1 MIPDKRSTIKKK
13 LIIEGLFALI
23 ISLSVLFF
31 YSYKYIPR
39 GDELEEWSFLGLT
52 FTKNGFNQ
60 IYLAVY
66 FYLGKIVPLYLL
78 VIWFITCKH
87 WWYHAILI
95 PIAMYAFQLFS
106 SIYGTSLKVDENELL
121 YLMGICMVVIPI
133 VYFIRVKL
141 FDKHVHGIDLD
152 AIDAELKEYKERE
165 RLQKEQDLKS
175 KKL

>member
-1 MIPDKRSTIKKK
+1 MKPDKRSLIKKK
-13 LIIEGLFALI
+13 LIIESLLALF
-23 ISLSVLFF
+23 ISLSVLLF

-39 GDELEEWSFLGLT
+39 GEDLEEWTLLGIT

-60 IYLAVY
+60 IYLGFY
-66 FYLGKIVPLYLL
+66 FYLGKIIPLYLL
-78 VIWFITCKH
+78 TIWFITCKN

-95 PIAMYAFQLFS
+95 PIAMYAFQLFVA
-106 SIYGTSLKVDENELL
+106 IYGESFKVDENELL
-121 YLMGICMVVIPI
+121 YLLGVCMVIIPI

-165 RLQKEQDLKS
+165 RLQKEKDLKG

>member
-165 RLQKEQDLKS
+165 RLQKEQDLKG

>member
-1 MIPDKRSTIKKK
+1 MKNHKSNIRKK
-13 LIIEGLFALI
+13 LLIEGLLALS

-31 YSYKYIPR
+31 YSYKYFPSDPEIEKMDLLSITITR
-39 GDELEEWSFLGLT
+39 
-52 FTKNGFNQ
+52 NGYKSIFVAF
-60 IYLAVY
+60 YY
-66 FYLGKIVPLYLL
+66 YLGKIVPLYLL
-78 VIWFITCKH
+78 IIWFITCKH

-95 PIAMYAFQLFS
+95 PIAMYSFQFYTIVNEDAS
-106 SIYGTSLKVDENELL
+106 KIDENELL
-121 YLMGICMVVIPI
+121 YLMGVCMVVIPI

-165 RLQKEQDLKS
+165 RLQKEQDLKG